1 MDYRQLTFIVISTF
15 LLAMATIG
23 CAGKATE
30 PVLADS
36 VFSGVAFLD
45 VNGNGTI
52 DPEDT
57 PVVNATFYVE
67 LNGVKAFGDAT
78 DETGNAFILIPGGV
92 TYPVKVSMAAPKDS
106 TLKLITPS
114 TVTVSASTGTV
125 QFLFSSK

>member
-1 MDYRQLTFIVISTF
+1 MNYRQLTFTVISIF
-15 LLAMATIG
+15 LLAMVTIG

-36 VFSGVAFLD
+36 VFSGQAFLD
-45 VNGNGTI
+45 VNGNGQI

-67 LNGVKAFGDAT
+67 LNGVKAFGDTT

-92 TYPVKVSMAAPKDS
+92 KYPVNVSMEAPKDS

-114 TVTVSASTGTV
+114 TVTVLASTGAV

>member
-1 MDYRQLTFIVISTF
+1 MNYRQLALIVISTF
-15 LLAMATIG
+15 LLAMAGPG
-23 CAGKATE
+23 CTGKATE

-36 VFSGVAFLD
+36 AFSGQAFLD

-92 TYPVKVSMAAPKDS
+92 KYPVNVSMEAPKDS